1 VVYSPGARSILLLKG
16 GSISKTGQSKL
27 PLLAQLSGSVADP
40 KPGLTDSTFSPGRL
54 KGVTW
59 LQVVSHIRTPFGMAM
74 FIPLPGDVGRG
85 EGEKRKPGTE
95 SLREEK
101 SEPTRR

>member
-1 VVYSPGARSILLLKG
+1 
-16 GSISKTGQSKL
+16 
-27 PLLAQLSGSVADP
+27 
-40 KPGLTDSTFSPGRL
+40 
-54 KGVTW
+54 
-59 LQVVSHIRTPFGMAM
+59 
-74 FIPLPGDVGRG
+74 VGRG

>member
-1 VVYSPGARSILLLKG
+1 
-16 GSISKTGQSKL
+16 
-27 PLLAQLSGSVADP
+27 
-40 KPGLTDSTFSPGRL
+40 
-54 KGVTW
+54 
-59 LQVVSHIRTPFGMAM
+59 VSHIRTPFGMAM